1 LTRVVGCDIFSEDI
15 SSLKEVQ
22 MPDLHEIP
30 QKLIDNISKVI
41 VGKREVIKLTI
52 AGLISN
58 GHVLLE
64 DVPGLGKTML
74 ARSLA
79 KSIEANFKR
88 IQFTPDLLPSDVTGV
103 SIYNQ
108 KVSEFEFREG
118 PIFANIVLADEI
130 NRTTPRT
137 QSALLEAMQEFK
149 ITMDG
154 VLRELPHPFF
164 VIATENPIEFHG
176 TYPLPESQVDRF
188 LIQLDIG
195 YPSNQEEVDVLTRN
209 FKESPIVGLQSVVSI
224 KDVVE
229 VQKAVTSVYIE
240 PGMVD
245 YIVKIVSATRNLPG
259 DIKLGASPRA
269 SLALMRTSRA
279 LAFIDKRDY
288 VIPEDIKSLAY
299 PVLRHR
305 LILQPRS
312 IVRGLTHK
320 DIVNHVLKKLPVVV

>member
-1 LTRVVGCDIFSEDI
+1 
-15 SSLKEVQ
+15 

-41 VGKREVIKLTI
+41 VGKRDVIQLVVV
-52 AGLISN
+52 GLLAN

-74 ARSLA
+74 SRTLA
-79 KSIEANFKR
+79 KSIAGKFKR

-108 KVSEFEFREG
+108 KTGEFEFNEG

-137 QSALLEAMQEFK
+137 QSALLEAMQEFRVT
-149 ITMDG
+149 IDG
-154 VLRELPHPFF
+154 NVRELPVPFF

-188 LIQLDIG
+188 LIQLPVG
-195 YPSNQEEVDVLTRN
+195 YPSNQEEVNVLTRN
-209 FKESPIVGLQSVVSI
+209 FKDSPLDSLESVVSI
-224 KDVVE
+224 AEIIE
-229 VQKAVTSVYIE
+229 VQNAVSSVHVDQKIA
-240 PGMVD
+240 D
-245 YIVKIVSATRNLPG
+245 YIVQIVSSSRSMPG
-259 DIKLGASPRA
+259 DVKLGASPRA

-279 LAFIDKRDY
+279 MAFLDKRDY
-288 VIPEDIKSLAY
+288 VIPDDVKNLAY
-299 PVLRHR
+299 SVLKHR

-312 IVRGLTHK
+312 IVRGLTSK
-320 DIVNHVLKKLPVVV
+320 DIVNHILKKVSVPV

>member
-1 LTRVVGCDIFSEDI
+1 MS
-15 SSLKEVQ
+15 
-22 MPDLHEIP
+22 DLREIP

-41 VGKREVIKLTI
+41 VGKRDVIQLVVI
-52 AGLISN
+52 GLMAN

-74 ARSLA
+74 SRTLA
-79 KSIEANFKR
+79 KSIAGKFKR

-108 KVSEFEFREG
+108 KTGEFEFNEG

-137 QSALLEAMQEFK
+137 QSALLEAMQEFRVT
-149 ITMDG
+149 IDG
-154 VLRELPHPFF
+154 NVRELPVPFF

-188 LIQLDIG
+188 LMQLPVG
-195 YPSNQEEVDVLTRN
+195 YPSNQEEVNILTRN
-209 FKESPIVGLQSVVSI
+209 FKDSPLDSLESVVSI
-224 KDVVE
+224 ADIIEAQNAVSSVH
-229 VQKAVTSVYIE
+229 VDQKIA
-240 PGMVD
+240 D
-245 YIVKIVSATRNLPG
+245 YIVQIVSASRSMPG
-259 DIKLGASPRA
+259 DVKLGASPRA

-279 LAFIDKRDY
+279 MAFLDKRDY
-288 VIPEDIKSLAY
+288 VIPDDIKNLAY
-299 PVLRHR
+299 SVLKHR

-312 IVRGLTHK
+312 IVRGLTSK
-320 DIVNHVLKKLPVVV
+320 DIVNHILKKVSVPV

>member
-1 LTRVVGCDIFSEDI
+1 MS
-15 SSLKEVQ
+15 
-22 MPDLHEIP
+22 DLHEIP

-41 VGKREVIKLTI
+41 VGKRDVIELVVV
-52 AGLISN
+52 GLISN

-74 ARSLA
+74 SRTLA
-79 KSIEANFKR
+79 KSIAGKFKR

-108 KVSEFEFREG
+108 KRGEFEFNEG

-149 ITMDG
+149 VTIDG
-154 VLRELPHPFF
+154 VMRELPSPFF

-188 LIQLDIG
+188 LIQLAVG
-195 YPSNQEEVDVLTRN
+195 YPSSQEESNILTRN
-209 FKESPIVGLQSVVSI
+209 LKDSPLDSLQSVVTI
-224 KDVVE
+224 QDIIE
-229 VQKAVTSVYIE
+229 VQKAVT
-240 PGMVD
+240 MVHIDQKIAD
-245 YIVKIVSATRNLPG
+245 YIVQIVSASRSMPG

-279 LAFIDKRDY
+279 LAFLDKRDY
-288 VIPEDIKSLAY
+288 VIPDDVKNLSY
-299 PVLRHR
+299 SVLKHR

-312 IVRGLTHK
+312 MVRGLTVK
-320 DIVNHVLKKLPVVV
+320 DTVNHILKKIPVPV

>member
-1 LTRVVGCDIFSEDI
+1 MSDI
-15 SSLKEVQ
+15 
-22 MPDLHEIP
+22 HEIP
-30 QKLIDNISKVI
+30 QKLIENISKVI
-41 VGKREVIKLTI
+41 VGKRDVIELVVVC
-52 AGLISN
+52 LISN

-74 ARSLA
+74 SRTLA
-79 KSIEANFKR
+79 KSIAGKFKR

-108 KVSEFEFREG
+108 KIGEFEFNEG
-118 PIFANIVLADEI
+118 PIFANIVLGDEI

-149 ITMDG
+149 VTIDG
-154 VLRELPHPFF
+154 VVRDLPTPFF

-188 LIQLDIG
+188 LMQLGVG
-195 YPSNQEEVDVLTRN
+195 YPTNQEESNILTRN
-209 FKESPIVGLQSVVSI
+209 LKDSPLDSLQSVVSI
-224 KDVVE
+224 QDIIE
-229 VQKAVTSVYIE
+229 AQKAVT
-240 PGMVD
+240 MVHIDQKIAD
-245 YIVKIVSATRNLPG
+245 YIVQIVSASRNMPG

-279 LAFIDKRDY
+279 LAFLDKRDY
-288 VIPEDIKSLAY
+288 VIPDDVKNLAFS
-299 PVLRHR
+299 VLRHR

-312 IVRGLTHK
+312 IVRGLTVK
-320 DIVNHVLKKLPVVV
+320 DTGVHRLK

>member
-1 LTRVVGCDIFSEDI
+1 
-15 SSLKEVQ
+15 
-22 MPDLHEIP
+22 MADLHDIP

-41 VGKREVIKLTI
+41 VGKREVIEFVVV
-52 AGLISN
+52 GLISN

-74 ARSLA
+74 SNALA
-79 KSIEANFKR
+79 KSIAGKFKR
-88 IQFTPDLLPSDVTGV
+88 IQFTPDLLPSDITGV
-103 SIYNQ
+103 SIYSQ
-108 KVSEFEFREG
+108 KTGEFEFNEG

-149 ITMDG
+149 VTIDG
-154 VLRELPHPFF
+154 IMRVLPIPFF
-164 VIATENPIEFHG
+164 VIATANPIEFHG

-188 LIQLDIG
+188 LMQLGVG
-195 YPSNQEEVDVLTRN
+195 YPSTQEEASVLTRN
-209 FKESPIVGLQSVVSI
+209 FQESPLTSLQSVVSI
-224 KDVVE
+224 ADIIE
-229 VQKAVTSVYIE
+229 VQKAVASVHIDQKI
-240 PGMVD
+240 VD
-245 YIVKIVSATRNLPG
+245 YIVQIVSASRNMPG

-279 LAFIDKRDY
+279 LAFLDKRDY
-288 VIPEDIKSLAY
+288 VIPDDIKNLAY

-312 IVRGLTHK
+312 IVRGLTVK
-320 DIVNHVLKKLPVVV
+320 DTVNHILKKIPVPV